1 MELFQ
6 KLNNEGI
13 TIIMITHDADIAAHA
28 KRQAIIRDGI
38 LTGKEAPVHEK
49 TIDSND

>member
-6 KLNNEGI
+6 KLNDEGI
-13 TIIMITHDADIAAHA
+13 TIIMITHDAEIASHA

-38 LTGKEAPVHEK
+38 LTGREALAYEK
-49 TIDSND
+49 TTDSDN